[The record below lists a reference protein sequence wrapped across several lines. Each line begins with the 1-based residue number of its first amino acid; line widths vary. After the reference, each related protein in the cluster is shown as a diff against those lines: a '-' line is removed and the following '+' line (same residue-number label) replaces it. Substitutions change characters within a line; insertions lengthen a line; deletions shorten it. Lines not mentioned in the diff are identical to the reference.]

1 MSLVKD
7 DDGLFA
13 EFLRDKVGNLWIQ
26 QIVVT
31 VDDDIRMHYLHRVT
45 NQLLEINYDK
55 LLL

>member
-1 MSLVKD
+1 VSLVKD